1 MGKQPRL
8 AFIRPLTL
16 FSNQSGNKPVIQFR
30 QFSPNVRD
38 ASARRPKRSGLRPAP
53 KTVIMLYRGKNSPD
67 FGVCNPAFQNRFNSC
82 RMSKHRGQVDA
93 ASV

>member
-1 MGKQPRL
+1 VGKQPRL
-8 AFIRPLTL
+8 TFIRPHYP

-30 QFSPNVRD
+30 QFSPNARD

-53 KTVIMLYRGKNSPD
+53 KSVIMLYRGKNRPD

-82 RMSKHRGQVDA
+82 RMSKHRGQAAA
-93 ASV
+93 ASG